1 MPDPDVATAGASD
14 GAGSF
19 ADDTGCGAEPAAWL
33 VMVKVRLWVVE
44 VRASASDAAETERRD
59 CTDVWECLL

>member
-44 VRASASDAAETERRD
+44 VRASASDAAEAERHD
-59 CTDVWECLL
+59 CTIFWGFLL